1 MQPRTLLA
9 LCFAVLALGAFIF
22 VYEQDLPS
30 TDERAGLAKKVLRL
44 EDDDVE
50 ALLIEWGE
58 ESVRLERRRPAAG
71 GDGEDDAADAVP
83 AAASAG
89 GWRIVSPLDARAD
102 GGAVDGLLGALTG
115 LESSRAFE
123 DFDRGE
129 LGLDDPRARVTLVAG
144 GGQSVLEVGAELPAS
159 SDMVVAVA
167 GGAKAYQVASSLF
180 DDLVKAP
187 GDWRDK
193 KLFAGPRSDVDR
205 LMLDAGAAEVTPEGG
220 QREVTPEGGRQKV
233 LLAKRGDDF
242 WIESPLADRA
252 DEELVNTLL
261 SELTGLRA
269 ESFLDEPLLT
279 PESMGL
285 EPPQSILE
293 VVLAGREQP
302 FRLELGSAVTADGG
316 SPSGDEGTFYGRV
329 ESQLVEIK
337 TRLPESLAV
346 TAADWRSKSWTALQ
360 VFKVETA
367 GFEDA
372 EGSLEISRDGAD
384 WQRGEDRIGYTVVSD
399 LLYPITDAKGRQV
412 LDRAAAAAA
421 GHDLAQASLKIT
433 LAAKDAEQLLAAEEL
448 SLFPV
453 IGGFAAAT
461 SGDRDAVLLLG
472 EDDAGEILEKLQA
485 LRDAEP
491 LPGEDEEDETAE
503 PAAE

>member
-1 MQPRTLLA
+1 MRPKTLLA
-9 LCFAVLALGAFIF
+9 LSLAALVFGAFIF
-22 VYEQDLPS
+22 FYEKDLPS
-30 TDERAGLAKKVLRL
+30 TDERAELAKKVLRL
-44 EDDDVE
+44 GDDVVE
-50 ALLIEWGE
+50 ALLLEWGDR
-58 ESVRLERRRPAAG
+58 SVRLERQRPPAG
-71 GDGEDDAADAVP
+71 AEEEDDSAD
-83 AAASAG
+83 

-102 GGAVDGLLGALTG
+102 GGAVDGLIGSLIG

-123 DFDRGE
+123 GFDRGE
-129 LGLDDPRARVTLVAG
+129 LGLDDPRARVTLITG
-144 GGQSVLEVGAELPAS
+144 SGQSVLEVGAELPAS

-167 GGAKAYQVASSLF
+167 GGAKAYQVAASLF

-193 KLFAGPRSDVDR
+193 QLFAGLRGDVDR
-205 LMLDAGAAEVTPEGG
+205 ISLASLGSEE
-220 QREVTPEGGRQKV
+220 RI

-285 EPPQSILE
+285 EPPQGVLE
-293 VVLAGREQP
+293 AVLAGREQP
-302 FRLELGSAVTADGG
+302 FRLELGSAA
-316 SPSGDEGTFYGRV
+316 GDEGTTYGRV

-337 TRLPESLAV
+337 TRLPEPLA
-346 TAADWRSKSWTALQ
+346 TAAADWRSKSWTAQQ
-360 VFKVETA
+360 VFKIEKA
-367 GFEDA
+367 GFEDV
-372 EGSLEISRDGAD
+372 EGALEISRDGAD
-384 WQRGEDRIGYTVVSD
+384 WKRGDDRVGYTVVSD

-412 LDRAAAAAA
+412 LDRDAAVAA
-421 GHDLAQASLKIT
+421 GHDLQQAALKIT
-433 LAAKDAEQLLAAEEL
+433 LAAKDAEKLLAAEEL

-453 IGGFAAAT
+453 VDGFAAAT

-472 EDDAGEILEKLQA
+472 EDDAGEILEKVRA
-485 LRDAEP
+485 LRTAEP
-491 LPGEDEEDETAE
+491 LPAE
-503 PAAE
+503 PLPAEPLPAKDVEEEAAVPEAE